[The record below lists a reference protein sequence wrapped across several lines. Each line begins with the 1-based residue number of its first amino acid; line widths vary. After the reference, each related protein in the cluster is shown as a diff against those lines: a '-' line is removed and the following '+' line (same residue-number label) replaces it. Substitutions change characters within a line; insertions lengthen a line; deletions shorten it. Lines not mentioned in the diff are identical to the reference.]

1 MPTVFLGLGS
11 NIDPQENLGRALID
25 IEDRFGEIESS
36 SVYRSAAY
44 GFDGDDFLN
53 MVVRIETE
61 LQPIEVHAEIEL
73 IQRAAGRDRTSR
85 GYSSRTLDIDL
96 LLFDDLI
103 INEPPIRLPRSDVLK
118 FGFVLGP
125 LAEIAPQLIHPETN
139 LSFREHWEQ
148 FDVCGHPITRER
160 VIL

>member
-11 NIDPQENLGRALID
+11 NINPQENLGRALKD
-25 IEDRFGEIESS
+25 LESRFGKLESS

-44 GFDGDDFLN
+44 GFEGDDFLN

-61 LQPIEVHAEIEL
+61 LQPIEVHAEIEH
-73 IQRAAGRDRTSR
+73 IQRAAGRDRISR

-96 LLFDDLI
+96 LLFDDLV
-103 INEPPIRLPRSDVLK
+103 INEPPIRVPRSDVLR

-125 LAEIAPQLIHPETN
+125 LAEIAPELVHPETS
-139 LSFREHWEQ
+139 LSIQKHWDQ
-148 FDVCGHPITRER
+148 FDADGHPITRES

>member
-11 NIDPQENLGRALID
+11 NINPQENLGRALKDLEI
-25 IEDRFGEIESS
+25 RFGELESS

-61 LQPIEVHAEIEL
+61 LQPTEVHAEIEL
-73 IQRAAGRDRTSR
+73 IQRAAGRDRISR

-103 INEPPIRLPRSDVLK
+103 INEPPIRVPRSDVLR

-125 LAEIAPQLIHPETN
+125 LAEIAPELLHPETN
-139 LSFREHWEQ
+139 LSLRVHWDQ
-148 FDVCGHPITRER
+148 FDVAGHPITRES